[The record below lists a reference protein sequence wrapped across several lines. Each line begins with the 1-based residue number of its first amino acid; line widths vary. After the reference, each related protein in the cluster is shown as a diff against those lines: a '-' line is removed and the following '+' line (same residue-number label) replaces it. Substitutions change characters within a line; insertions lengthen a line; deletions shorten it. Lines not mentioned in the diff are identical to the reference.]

1 MTRLALVIAV
11 IFSGCAVESTRFVAP
26 VSTGRVVAEPAR
38 VERDQKECGA
48 YADARP
54 SEIRYATYV
63 ACLVSRGY
71 RTYASLV
78 GHGAAT
84 GLTVRA
90 EREQDTRQVF
100 RDLTACGSEVGTR
113 VDMPPD
119 AEMFMGPAFVRATAK
134 SQAPFAQCMN
144 RAGYSTTLHATPSA
158 VASVP
163 VAAPVVSPPPSV
175 GAGPPAPAPATT
187 PAVPVPGTPMPSAPP
202 GAAPAPQTAPPA
214 VAVVPP
220 PPAARAGTPVRLG
233 LFVDSATS
241 PPVVIV
247 VASGTPAGEA
257 GVRPGDVVL
266 RMDGTS
272 IRSEEDIVI
281 VLATKR
287 PGDVVRMD
295 LQRGQQQVT
304 LEATLVAR

>member
-1 MTRLALVIAV
+1 
-11 IFSGCAVESTRFVAP
+11 VESTRFVAP

-38 VERDQKECGA
+38 VERDEKECGA

-90 EREQDTRQVF
+90 ERDQDTRQVF
-100 RDLTACGSEVGTR
+100 RDLTACGSEVRTR

-119 AEMFMGPAFVRATAK
+119 AEMFTGPAFVRATAK

-158 VASVP
+158 VVSER

-187 PAVPVPGTPMPSAPP
+187 PALPAPGTPMPPGAP
-202 GAAPAPQTAPPA
+202 GAAPAPQTAPPPPA
-214 VAVVPP
+214 VAAVPP

-247 VASGTPAGEA
+247 VASGTPAGKA

-272 IRSEEDIVI
+272 IRSEDDIAI

-287 PGDVVRMD
+287 PGDVVRID